1 MKSVLDFSKLS
12 STILKNWANKQRKW
26 ISSDWGIIDN
36 NNNKQLIN
44 NNAKQQQ

>member
-26 ISSDWGIIDN
+26 KSYDWGIID